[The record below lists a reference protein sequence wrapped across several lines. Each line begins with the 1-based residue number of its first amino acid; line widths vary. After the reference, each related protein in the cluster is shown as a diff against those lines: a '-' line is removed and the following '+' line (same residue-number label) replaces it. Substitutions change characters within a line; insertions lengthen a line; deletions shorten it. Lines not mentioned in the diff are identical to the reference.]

1 MLRAQ
6 TLAGGI
12 VLMQAIACAAFPSC
26 SPKNWLSPGGFTRK
40 SQEEVSIAYLKRC
53 NTHAQNVFVVCR
65 RQVAD
70 VKKL

>member
-12 VLMQAIACAAFPSC
+12 VLMQAIACAAFSSC